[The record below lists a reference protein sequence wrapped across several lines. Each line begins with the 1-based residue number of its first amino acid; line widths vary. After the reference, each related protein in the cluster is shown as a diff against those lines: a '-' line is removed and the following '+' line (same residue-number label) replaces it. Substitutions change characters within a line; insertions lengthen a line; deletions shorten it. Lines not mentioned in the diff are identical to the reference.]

1 MKNMESNFKPVYSFF
16 TKEFLDTYIDLERN
30 LMLHQPL
37 YLLKEN
43 KWQIN
48 PNTNK
53 SEDLNNFYSFYPDG
67 IEGTKKECLEKIKNY
82 EKHGN

>member
-1 MKNMESNFKPVYSFF
+1 MESNFKPLYSSF

-30 LMLHQPL
+30 LMLHQPS

-53 SEDLNNFYSFYPDG
+53 SEDLNNFYS
-67 IEGTKKECLEKIKNY
+67 LEELVDYIR
-82 EKHGN
+82 EKLEEAI